1 MNKNK
6 LPPCVIMAGGIGSRL
21 GAITKKK
28 PKPAINIKGKPFIFY
43 TLDWLRENGFIEFIF
58 LLSYKSEIL
67 EDLVKKYSEN
77 KNINCTFQKD
87 EIRSG
92 TLAAINGVK
101 KSLSGDFFYTNADE
115 ISDINIK
122 SMYSKFCESNFSVMS
137 LIKEESE
144 GYLKLE
150 NNCIKEK
157 VDNKTG
163 THIELG
169 CKFINKRIFEY
180 VDTDYKKFEDFL
192 YLDLVNKI
200 DIGYFMSEKLPLR
213 IDRPIDIKST
223 NNILGRK

>member
-1 MNKNK
+1 MNKHK

-21 GAITKKK
+21 GAITKNK
-28 PKPAINIKGKPFIFY
+28 PKPAINIKGRPFIFY

-77 KNINCTFQKD
+77 ENINCTFLKD
-87 EIRSG
+87 DSRSG
-92 TLAAINGVK
+92 TLAAITGAE
-101 KSLSGDFFYTNADE
+101 KSLNGDFFYTNADE

-122 SMYSKFCESNFSVMS
+122 SMYSKFCDSNFSVMS

-150 NNCIKEK
+150 NNRIKEK

-169 CKFINKRIFEY
+169 CKFLNKRIFEH
-180 VDTDYKKFEDFL
+180 VDSDYEKFEDCL

-200 DIGYFMSEKLPLR
+200 DIGYFITEKLPLR
-213 IDRPIDIKST
+213 IDRPTDIKST
-223 NNILGRK
+223 NNILSKK